1 MKASRV
7 FSTDEEK
14 QAAKEY
20 AAHVIALELQKDKF
34 TDVEE
39 LEDTIID
46 SFLAG
51 CVWKR
56 HTDNL
61 AMGMV
66 PVSNGLTTS
75 NDGINVMPI

>member
-34 TDVEE
+34 TNVEE
-39 LEDTIID
+39 LEDTVID

-56 HTDNL
+56 HTDNI
-61 AMGMV
+61 AVGIV
-66 PVSNGLTTS
+66 PVANGVTTS
-75 NDGINVMPI
+75 NDGVNAMPI

>member
-14 QAAKEY
+14 KAAKEY

-39 LEDTIID
+39 LEETVID

-56 HTDNL
+56 HTDNI
-61 AMGMV
+61 AMGIV
-66 PVSNGLTTS
+66 PVSNGVTVS
-75 NDGINVMPI
+75 NDGINTMPI